1 MLLNIPVLVC
11 LDLQME
17 FAAPGRPW
25 ADPEGEAVGALCA
38 DIIARARAHGWT
50 LVHAQLHQGG
60 PLMAGLGMTQPI
72 PGCEPRTG
80 EALLRR
86 AGVSA
91 YAHPDLD
98 GILEGSLGAQAYLIG
113 FSAGTSLTSTLF
125 DAQDRGHPLSL
136 IEEAVGAADVG
147 EWASEENRALCIDSA
162 RRMERAVSLA
172 HLPALA
178 PAACTAAR
186 C

>member
-1 MLLNIPVLVC
+1 MVLGVPVLLC

-25 ADPEGEAVGALCA
+25 ADPDGEEIGALCA
-38 DIIARARAHGWT
+38 DIIAAARANAWT

-60 PLMAGLGMTQPI
+60 PLMAGMGMTQPI

-80 EALLRR
+80 EVLLRR

-98 GILEGSLGAQAYLIG
+98 GILEGSLGSQAYLIG
-113 FSAGTSLTSTLF
+113 FSAGTSLSATLF
-125 DAQDRGHPLSL
+125 DAQDRGHSLTL

-162 RRMERAVSLA
+162 RRMERSTSLERLPVLRPQASAAA
-172 HLPALA
+172 HG
-178 PAACTAAR
+178 
-186 C
+186 